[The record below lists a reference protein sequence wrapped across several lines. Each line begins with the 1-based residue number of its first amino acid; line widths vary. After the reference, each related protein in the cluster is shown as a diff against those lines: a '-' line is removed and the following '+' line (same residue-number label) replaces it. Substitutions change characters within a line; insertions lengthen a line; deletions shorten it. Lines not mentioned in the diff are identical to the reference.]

1 MATSG
6 PATIVVAEDD
16 FGLRSLI
23 VAVLNRQGHR
33 VLEASD
39 GVELVR
45 LLASQQ
51 IDGVLLD
58 VRLGA
63 DDGIS
68 LAQELRQM
76 QRDVPIALMSGDSSE
91 PEAVRRATGLTDIF
105 LSKPFTLP
113 DLAVA
118 VQKLLEPPA

>member
-23 VAVLNRQGHR
+23 VAALNRQGHR

-39 GVELVR
+39 GVELIR
-45 LLASQQ
+45 LAASQQ

-68 LAQELRQM
+68 LARELRQM
-76 QRDVPIALMSGDSSE
+76 QRGVPIALMSGDSSE
-91 PEAVRRATGLTDIF
+91 GDAVRRATGLTDIF
-105 LSKPFTLP
+105 LTKPFTLP

-118 VQKLLEPPA
+118 VEKLLEPPA